1 MSIDKGIYEFMR
13 NYYLLNTD
21 CTIALGTISS
31 LNVYAPVVSDLIQ
44 RTTLVNSLPFFSSVR
59 AFLCFIVDHL
69 ECQDILTASLLLD

>member
-1 MSIDKGIYEFMR
+1 MSIDKGICEFMR

-44 RTTLVNSLPFFSSVR
+44 RTTLVNSLPAPFCNDATTFF
-59 AFLCFIVDHL
+59 AIVFNYL
-69 ECQDILTASLLLD
+69 ISL